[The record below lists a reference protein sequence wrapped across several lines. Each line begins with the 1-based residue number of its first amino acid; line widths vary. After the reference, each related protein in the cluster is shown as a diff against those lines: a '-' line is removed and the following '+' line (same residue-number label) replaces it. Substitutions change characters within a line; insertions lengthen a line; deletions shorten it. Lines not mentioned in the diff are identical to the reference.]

1 MSNISNLTISGKTI
15 NVDIMETIT
24 KYEYYN
30 TGQ

>member
-1 MSNISNLTISGKTI
+1 MSNISNLTISEKAI

-24 KYEYYN
+24 KYYN